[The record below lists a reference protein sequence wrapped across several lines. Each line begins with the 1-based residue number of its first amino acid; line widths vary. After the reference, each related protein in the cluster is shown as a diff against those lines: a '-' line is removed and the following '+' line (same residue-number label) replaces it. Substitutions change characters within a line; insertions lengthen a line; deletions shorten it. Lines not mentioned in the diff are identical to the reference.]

1 MSPKEDY
8 LPSELHENSDFQ
20 VKLSYQKIKLLIHL
34 VSIIEQIVQY
44 CLLDSAHMNGAFSRF
59 HSKEVSKVL
68 I

>member
-8 LPSELHENSDFQ
+8 LPSELQENSDFQ

-44 CLLDSAHMNGAFSRF
+44 CLLDSAYMNSAFSRF